1 MEQLST
7 FLETKENTMEMSFM
21 SNSSETLNLFLKRLR
36 EVQGQLEE
44 YYNTLRKD
52 KGIMADRHVEKFIR
66 KIIRLVRVNM
76 AGLSMFEVVQSF
88 NDTIGKSNET

>member
-66 KIIRLVRVNM
+66 LVRVNM